1 MQNHFTQEMASLKKN
16 IQQMAELVDAQL
28 NFAIQ
33 AMQTGNAELCK
44 FVRSRDREIDAYDNL
59 IQAQSENILA
69 LFQPVAG
76 DLRFV
81 MTALMINN
89 QLERCGDIAVNIVQR
104 VQKTM
109 ESRKLLEETGLLQLG
124 EDARAMAR
132 DAIEAFINNNLELAE
147 SVRSRD
153 DDVDDLCR
161 KIFNDLIVK
170 MQTQAETVEPGAHFI
185 VLSRHLERLADH
197 ATNIAEEVIFLV
209 EARIVAHQQN

>member
-153 DDVDDLCR
+153 DQVDDLCR
-161 KIFNDLIVK
+161 KIFNDLIAK
-170 MQTQAETVEPGAHFI
+170 MQTQADTVEPGAHFI

-209 EARIVAHQQN
+209 EARIVAHQ